1 MDDETLVAQDV
12 QQVVGGRAGEA
23 EVAGDRARGKRRGVA
38 GQQLQQL
45 QRVGGGGG
53 VLSQI

>member
-1 MDDETLVAQDV
+1 MHDEALVAQDV

-23 EVAGDRARGKRRGVA
+23 EVAGDRARRERGGVA
-38 GQQLQQL
+38 GQQLEQL
-45 QRVGGGGG
+45 QRMSGGWG